1 MISRRDTLKGL
12 SATVTCLSGSALAQ
26 SPATPF
32 ILTAAPAKS
41 RIRPEPAGESE
52 VWAYNGALP
61 GPVIRM
67 KRGQA
72 STIRLVNNLPQP
84 TSLHIRGL
92 RNANA
97 MDGVAGLTQPAVDPG
112 KSFDYVITPQDSGA
126 YIYHPMIPG
135 RTSEQLERGLSGM
148 LVIEEDNYDAAV
160 DRDIAILLDDWRL
173 TPEHQVDSTMAVAAD
188 NSRLGRLGNAL
199 TVNGKT
205 NAEEIKLKPGSRVRL
220 RIGGAMNARILPM
233 RFEKM
238 TRATVIAIDGQPCD
252 PFDPLRKQV
261 IIAPGS
267 RYDVILDLPEKAG
280 EETLVQVSLGEGMTV
295 VRFVTEG
302 EKLGT
307 KPPVPALPSNP
318 ALPAGIRLQE
328 ARRAEFNIAGGWDIK
343 APEGAGAAPDVIAKA
358 FPDAAKVWTLNHGF
372 PSGLTGKPIF
382 SAKKG
387 NIVVVA
393 LTNRT
398 AWTQVITLHG
408 HVFRV
413 LHGMDDGWEPFFLDT
428 VIVPEGRTVRIAFV
442 ADNPGKWLI
451 RSAIIEHMESGVLSW
466 FEVLA

>member
-1 MISRRDTLKGL
+1 MISRR
-12 SATVTCLSGSALAQ
+12 SVLAGITASVSSTSMPAQGQ
-26 SPATPF
+26 STTQP
-32 ILTAAPAKS
+32 IVLTAAPAKA
-41 RIRPEPAGESE
+41 RLRTDPATESDI
-52 VWAYNGALP
+52 WAYNGGLP
-61 GPVIRM
+61 NPVLRL
-67 KRGQA
+67 KRGQS
-72 STIRLVNNLPQP
+72 STIRLVNTLPQP

-92 RNANA
+92 RHANA
-97 MDGVAGLTQPAVDPG
+97 FDGVTGLTQAPIEPG
-112 KSFDYVITPQDSGA
+112 RSFDYRITPQDSGA
-126 YIYHPMIPG
+126 FIYHPMIPG
-135 RTSEQLERGLSGM
+135 RTSEQMDRGLCGM
-148 LVIEEDNYDAAV
+148 LIVEEDGFDAAV
-160 DRDIAILLDDWRL
+160 DADIAVLLDDWRL
-173 TPEHQVDSTMAVAAD
+173 TEAHQIDGNMGIAAD
-188 NSRLGRLGNAL
+188 NARLGRLGNAL
-199 TVNGKT
+199 TVNGK
-205 NAEEIKLKPGSRVRL
+205 AGPEEIKARPGARVRL

-238 TRATVIAIDGQPCD
+238 VKATVLAIDGQPCD

-267 RYDVILDLPEKAG
+267 RYDVILDLPDKAG
-280 EETLVQVSLGEGMTV
+280 EETLVVVALGDGMTV

-302 EKLGT
+302 EKLAG
-307 KPPVPALPSNP
+307 KPPVPALPANP

-328 ARRAEFNIAGGWDIK
+328 ARRAEFSIAGGWDIK
-343 APEGAGAAPDVIAKA
+343 DPAGPGATREIIAKA

-372 PSGLTGKPIF
+372 PAGLAGKPIF
-382 SAKKG
+382 SARKG
-387 NIVVVA
+387 NVVVVA
-393 LTNRT
+393 LVNRT

-428 VIVPEGRTVRIAFV
+428 VIVPEGRTIRIAFV